1 MYKLTAVYEVNLS
14 GDLRVK
20 RAESDKMHYETK
32 VGAFS
37 VNVTLIWNDGGK
49 IQIRGEKHSIRFIN
63 KMKIEVSRYEDSNP
77 PPVPRNKAGGRNL
90 IRQSQYLWL
99 SDRREDYRKVAVTAA
114 NRIIQFF
121 KYKMHTSMLKE
132 FKDLDTAF
140 ENPKWFGED
149 GEELASGS
157 FAIIGIVPP
166 GPGLRLLGEINF
178 TEMEDEDLQIVL
190 KNGLKIETFQEFLSD
205 AQESIRTRKFG
216 RAVLELAITC
226 ETAVKQAFFAKA
238 TPSGA
243 AFEYFEDQG
252 KIHIKLVEL
261 LDGVARQAFGESF
274 KDVER
279 TAYDHIDFLFR
290 CRNKVAHRGEE
301 IYRDDRGE
309 THKVDNQTLEK
320 WMASVHTLMKWI
332 FRHRT

>member
-14 GDLRVK
+14 EDLRVK
-20 RAESDKMHYETK
+20 RAESDQMHYETK
-32 VGAFS
+32 VGALF
-37 VNVTLIWNDGGK
+37 VNVTLIRSDGGK
-49 IQIRGEKHSIRFIN
+49 IQIEGEKHSIRFIN

-90 IRQSQYLWL
+90 TGRSQWL
-99 SDRREDYRKVAVTAA
+99 SERNQDYRKVAVKAA
-114 NRIIQFF
+114 NRIIRFF

-132 FKDLDTAF
+132 FRDHDTEF
-140 ENPKWFGED
+140 QNPKWFGED
-149 GEELASGS
+149 GKKLESGL
-157 FAIIGIVPP
+157 FTITAILPP
-166 GPGLRLLGEINF
+166 GPGPGLLGEIDF
-178 TEMEDEDLQIVL
+178 TKMEDEDLQVVL
-190 KNGLKIETFQEFLSD
+190 KNGLETETFQEFLSD
-205 AQESIRTRKFG
+205 AQESIRTGKFG

-226 ETAVKQAFFAKA
+226 EVAVKQAFFVKA

-243 AFEYFEDQG
+243 AFEYLENKGQ
-252 KIHIKLVEL
+252 IHIKLVEL

-279 TAYDHIDFLFR
+279 TAYEHIDFLFR

-301 IYRDDRGE
+301 VYRDDMGTE
-309 THKVDNQTLEK
+309 HKVDKQTLMK

-332 FRHRT
+332 FNHRT